1 MSGGRAASAD
11 CKPITVLLV
20 DDHPVVCDG
29 YRRLLE
35 TEPDIRVVAEA
46 GNGETGYAQY
56 KKHGPDVVVLD
67 LSMPG
72 IGGLET
78 IRRIMAYDPG
88 AHILIFSMHSSEAMV
103 RHALQAG
110 ATGYL
115 TKQGGMGQMVQ
126 AVRQVARGATFIGA
140 DYSIGAETNQSAQA
154 TPDDPLRVLSSREF
168 QLFKLMAEGHSIP
181 EIAATLCI
189 SPKTVGVHHTN
200 IMKKLGLHNSSQ
212 IVRLAIRCNV
222 IEP

>member
-1 MSGGRAASAD
+1 MKQAGG
-11 CKPITVLLV
+11 KTITVLLV

-35 TEPDIRVVAEA
+35 TEADIRVVAEA
-46 GNGETGYAQY
+46 GDGETGCSQY
-56 KKHGPDVVVLD
+56 KKHAPDVVVLD

-78 IRRIMAYDPG
+78 IRRIKAHDPD
-88 AHILIFSMHSSEAMV
+88 ARILVFSMHTGEAMV
-103 RHALQAG
+103 SHALQAG

-115 TKQGGMGQMVQ
+115 TKQGGMGQMVK
-126 AVRQVARGATFIGA
+126 AVREVARGERFVGDEYAH
-140 DYSIGAETNQSAQA
+140 GAEKRNAA
-154 TPDDPLRVLSSREF
+154 AAPDDPLRVLSTREF
-168 QLFKLMAEGHSIP
+168 QLFKLLAEGNSIS
-181 EIAATLCI
+181 EIAAILCI

-200 IMKKLGLHNSSQ
+200 ILKKLGLHNTSQ

>member
-1 MSGGRAASAD
+1 MSGGRVVSLD
-11 CKPITVLLV
+11 RKPIAVLLV

-78 IRRIMAYDPG
+78 IRRIRAYDPG
-88 AHILIFSMHSSEAMV
+88 ARILIFSMHSSEAMV

-126 AVRQVARGATFIGA
+126 AVREVARGATFIGA
-140 DYSIGAETNQSAQA
+140 GNSIGAETNQTAQA
-154 TPDDPLRVLSSREF
+154 APDDPLQVLSSREF
-168 QLFKLMAEGHSIP
+168 QLFKLMAEGHSIS
-181 EIAATLCI
+181 EIAATLSI

-200 IMKKLGLHNSSQ
+200 IMKKLGLHNLSQ
-212 IVRLAIRCNV
+212 IVRLAIRCSV

>member
-1 MSGGRAASAD
+1 MSAGKARDG
-11 CKPITVLLV
+11 CKPITVLLI

-46 GNGETGYAQY
+46 GSGETGCAQY
-56 KKHGPDVVVLD
+56 KKHAPDVVVLD

-78 IRRIMAYDPG
+78 IRRIRAYNPE
-88 AHILIFSMHSSEAMV
+88 ARILIFSMHTGDAMV
-103 RHALQAG
+103 SHALQAG

-115 TKQGGMGQMVQ
+115 TKQGGMGQMVE
-126 AVRQVARGATFIGA
+126 AVRQVARGRQFVDAEYAG
-140 DYSIGAETNQSAQA
+140 GAEGRGVSAA
-154 TPDDPLRVLSSREF
+154 PEDPLRVLSRREF
-168 QLFKLMAEGHSIP
+168 QLFRLIAEGHSP
-181 EIAATLCI
+181 SEIAATLCI

-200 IMKKLGLHNSSQ
+200 IMKKLGFHNTSQ
-212 IVRLAIRCNV
+212 LVRLAIRCNV

>member
-1 MSGGRAASAD
+1 M
-11 CKPITVLLV
+11 KPAGAKLITVLLV

-46 GNGETGYAQY
+46 GDGETGCGQY
-56 KKHGPDVVVLD
+56 KRHAPDVVVLD

-78 IRRIMAYDPG
+78 MRRIRAYDPG
-88 AHILIFSMHSSEAMV
+88 AHILVFSMHDSEAMV

-115 TKQGGMGQMVQ
+115 TKQGGMGQMVR
-126 AVRQVARGATFIGA
+126 AVREVARGMQFIDAKCAAAKECGPA
-140 DYSIGAETNQSAQA
+140 PPI
-154 TPDDPLRVLSSREF
+154 PDDPLQALSPREF
-168 QLFKLMAEGHSIP
+168 QLFKLMAEGHSVSD
-181 EIAATLCI
+181 IAATLSI
-189 SPKTVGVHHTN
+189 SPKTAGVHHTN
-200 IMKKLGLHNSSQ
+200 IMKKLGLHNLSQ
-212 IVRLAIRCNV
+212 VVRLAIRCNV